1 MKKEGHQNTRVQVGA
16 QNKKMYPAVTNIKKQ
31 VSDKPFKKTQLV
43 PEVPG
48 IEKKTKKKNLLVPEV
63 PGIVKKIVVVL
74 LCLFFFKLC

>member
-48 IEKKTKKKNLLVPEV
+48 IEKNKKKQKNLLVPEV
-63 PGIVKKIVVVL
+63 SGIVKK
-74 LCLFFFKLC
+74 K

>member
-48 IEKKTKKKNLLVPEV
+48 IEKKTKKKKPAGTRSPWYSEKNSCSVIMFVFL
-63 PGIVKKIVVVL
+63 
-74 LCLFFFKLC
+74 